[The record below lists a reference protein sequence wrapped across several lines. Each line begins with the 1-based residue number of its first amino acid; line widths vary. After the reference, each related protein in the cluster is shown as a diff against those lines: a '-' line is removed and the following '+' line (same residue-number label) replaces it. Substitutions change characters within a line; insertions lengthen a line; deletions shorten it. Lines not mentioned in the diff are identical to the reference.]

1 MIMKKTKFIT
11 CIYDN
16 LFGTE
21 LGGRINRGGHYRF
34 SLLSILKI
42 TDADFVCYT
51 SEKEIESLKEFFY
64 GEHNVNPSKLELK
77 VYDIKNCY
85 TSELINKYKDL
96 ESTKHSDRCIEIQ
109 YMKFFWFLLEDMS
122 YENYYWIDAGL
133 SYCGLIPNKYL
144 SMEGSHNRGYYEST
158 LFNNNMLKNLIK
170 KTKGKFIVI
179 GKENQRNYW
188 SGTVNPK
195 HYINHD
201 ASKHI
206 IGGLF
211 GGTKENFE
219 KMVNIFREYVYNI
232 TKEDEKLYHEENIM
246 SVIYRNFQN
255 EIEILDFDTW
265 WHENERISGLDME
278 SHLKENKSFYKILEE
293 LNEL

>member
-1 MIMKKTKFIT
+1 
-11 CIYDN
+11 
-16 LFGTE
+16 
-21 LGGRINRGGHYRF
+21 
-34 SLLSILKI
+34 
-42 TDADFVCYT
+42 
-51 SEKEIESLKEFFY
+51 
-64 GEHNVNPSKLELK
+64 
-77 VYDIKNCY
+77 
-85 TSELINKYKDL
+85 
-96 ESTKHSDRCIEIQ
+96 
-109 YMKFFWFLLEDMS
+109 
-122 YENYYWIDAGL
+122 
-133 SYCGLIPNKYL
+133 
-144 SMEGSHNRGYYEST
+144 
-158 LFNNNMLKNLIK
+158 MLKNLIK